1 MDSNSSIRGR
11 WPEASLH
18 LRCQCLE
25 SRSSGFGALVLAHWV
40 WGCLPAGLSSLS
52 ALLPLVTSLRTS
64 SKQRTKDMRS
74 TGHLLS
80 PLVHL
85 GPGAEWSLE
94 LWLWQQT
101 CPHSATQCCRFWG
114 QEAQGEAGS
123 HECNPHSWAAWVK
136 LRCPQGQEATV
147 SPETLTRCS
156 EFLFVPVLVVFL
168 S

>member
-40 WGCLPAGLSSLS
+40 WGCPPAGLSFLS

-64 SKQRTKDMRS
+64 SKQRTKDLSS

-80 PLVHL
+80 PLVLL

-101 CPHSATQCCRFWG
+101 CPHSATQYCRFWDRRPRARLGAMSVTHTPG
-114 QEAQGEAGS
+114 QHG
-123 HECNPHSWAAWVK
+123 
-136 LRCPQGQEATV
+136 
-147 SPETLTRCS
+147 
-156 EFLFVPVLVVFL
+156 
-168 S
+168 